1 MNIVDTDIAVIVNRY
16 IDVGTPIIRCV
27 ECAIPAQPRE
37 VYYGNREYK
46 RHLLLPNTHSMHK
59 KSTQLLFRLNEG
71 NGRALYLIGVEDS
84 GRVSGLAKEDMLTS
98 LDNFI
103 QMSQIIKC
111 RVEKINVY
119 RMIAADAQS
128 HQSHTNNR
136 FIATIRISRP
146 IEQICES
153 SFAL

>member
-1 MNIVDTDIAVIVNRY
+1 MNIVDTDIVLIVRRY
-16 IDVGTPIIRCV
+16 IPDNVPVIRCI

-119 RMIAADAQS
+119 HLVFSDARKS
-128 HQSHTNNR
+128 CPDDKYIT
-136 FIATIRISRP
+136 TIRISRP

-153 SFAL
+153 SFVL

>member
-1 MNIVDTDIAVIVNRY
+1 MNILDTDIALIVNRY
-16 IDVGTPIIRCV
+16 TGVGTPIIRCL
-27 ECAIPAQPRE
+27 ECAIPEQPRE
-37 VYYGNREYK
+37 IYYGNREYK
-46 RHLLLPNTHSMHK
+46 RHLLLANTHSIHK

-84 GRVSGLAKEDMLTS
+84 GRVSGLAKDDMLTS

-119 RMIAADAQS
+119 HIVCPDAHLES
-128 HQSHTNNR
+128 DR
-136 FIATIRISRP
+136 FIATIRISRQL
-146 IEQICES
+146 EQVCET
-153 SFAL
+153 SFIL

>member
-1 MNIVDTDIAVIVNRY
+1 MNICDIKGILERHIKQDSSASPEPV
-16 IDVGTPIIRCV
+16 IRCMD
-27 ECAIPAQPRE
+27 CAIPAQPRE

-71 NGRALYLIGVEDS
+71 NGKALYLIGVEDS
-84 GRVSGLAKEDMLTS
+84 GRVSGLAKEDMLIS

-111 RVEKINVY
+111 QVEKINVY
-119 RMIAADAQS
+119 RIVNETDRYI
-128 HQSHTNNR
+128 T
-136 FIATIRISRP
+136 TIRISRP
-146 IEQICES
+146 QIQICEDT
-153 SFAL
+153 FIL

>member
-1 MNIVDTDIAVIVNRY
+1 MNICDIREIVGRH
-16 IDVGTPIIRCV
+16 VEPGTPTPIIRCV
-27 ECAIPAQPRE
+27 DCAIPAQPRE

-46 RHLLLPNTHSMHK
+46 RHLLLPDTHSMHK

-111 RVEKINVY
+111 QVEKINVY
-119 RMIAADAQS
+119 RIVNKD
-128 HQSHTNNR
+128 NR
-136 FIATIRISRP
+136 FISSIRISRP
-146 IEQICES
+146 QVQISED
-153 SFAL
+153 SFIM

>member
-1 MNIVDTDIAVIVNRY
+1 MNISDVTEIIDKY
-16 IDVGTPIIRCV
+16 IKIDHRPVIRCMD
-27 ECAIPAQPRE
+27 CAIPAQPQE

-84 GRVSGLAKEDMLTS
+84 GRISGLAKDDMLTS

-111 RVEKINVY
+111 QVEKINVY
-119 RMIAADAQS
+119 KLVVTHERTEQTQS
-128 HQSHTNNR
+128 KYIT
-136 FIATIRISRP
+136 TIRISRP
-146 IEQICES
+146 QIQVCEET
-153 SFAL
+153 FVL